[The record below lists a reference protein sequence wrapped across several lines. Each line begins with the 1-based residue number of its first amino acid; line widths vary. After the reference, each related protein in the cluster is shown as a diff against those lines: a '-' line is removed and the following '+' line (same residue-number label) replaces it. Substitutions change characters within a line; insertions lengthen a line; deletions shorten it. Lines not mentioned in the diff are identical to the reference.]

1 MNDPLIVCRCEEI
14 TEEEIRQAIG
24 EGAHSLEELK
34 RILRVG
40 MGPCQGRSCGPLII
54 RLLCQELKQSA
65 AHFDEWRK
73 RPPLKPV
80 SVKALIARGDDH
92 ESAEKG

>member
-1 MNDPLIVCRCEEI
+1 MNNPLIVCRCEEI
-14 TEEEIRQAIG
+14 TEEEIRTAIR

-40 MGPCQGRSCGPLII
+40 MGPCQGRSCGPLILRI
-54 RLLCQELKQSA
+54 LSQELNRPPESFA
-65 AHFDEWRK
+65 EWRK

-80 SVKALIARGDDH
+80 TVGSLIP
-92 ESAEKG
+92 K